1 MMGGFQ
7 YHAHSFAMNAGDTAF
22 VLSHGSHGPFLAA
35 VDLLTQ
41 LHGKPA
47 GEIVSSL
54 HKAIR
59 KAQGEE
65 RSETSV
71 LYVRKH

>member
-1 MMGGFQ
+1 MYKSTRTHREDFRLPS
-7 YHAHSFAMNAGDTAF
+7 HSPSRASTF
-22 VLSHGSHGPFLAA
+22 GSPVGAA
-35 VDLLTQ
+35 DLLAQ

-47 GEIVSSL
+47 GEIVTAL

-59 KAQGEE
+59 KAQGDE

>member
-1 MMGGFQ
+1 LG
-7 YHAHSFAMNAGDTAF
+7 
-22 VLSHGSHGPFLAA
+22 AA
-35 VDLLTQ
+35 DLLAQ

-47 GEIVSSL
+47 GEIVASL

-59 KAQGEE
+59 KAQRDE

-71 LYVRKH
+71 FYVRKH